1 MPFTVATY
9 SYDGT
14 VIRPPMR
21 CDSLPVF
28 LTNPVDVFKK
38 RYDCILRCNIPHRHL
53 CTITEGVLISIIL
66 IRNTL
71 TKESWDGNAQI
82 DNYWAKRKIKQ
93 KRRPAKATLNVF
105 TTETIYLLQILIY
118 QYFKCLLIS
127 TRYK

>member
-38 RYDCILRCNIPHRHL
+38 RYDCILLCNIPHRHL
-53 CTITEGVLISIIL
+53 CTIMEGVLISIIL

-71 TKESWDGNAQI
+71 TKESWDGKHF
-82 DNYWAKRKIKQ
+82 AKNRG
-93 KRRPAKATLNVF
+93 AKCNNKKSHGVRGIEKFLRLIA
-105 TTETIYLLQILIY
+105 LL
-118 QYFKCLLIS
+118 
-127 TRYK
+127 